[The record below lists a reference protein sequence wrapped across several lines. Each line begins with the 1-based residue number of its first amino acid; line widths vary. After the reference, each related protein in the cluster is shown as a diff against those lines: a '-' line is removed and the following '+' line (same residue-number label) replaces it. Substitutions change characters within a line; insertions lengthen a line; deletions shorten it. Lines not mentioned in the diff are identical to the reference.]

1 MIIGID
7 ASNIRSEGGIIHLTE
22 LVNSISL
29 DTSKINKII
38 IWGDFKNLNKIKN
51 DKKIHKSYINNYSQN
66 LLFRIFWQFFLLPRI
81 LKKKRC
87 SILFVLGG
95 IFFNKKI
102 KTVTIFQ
109 NILPFISND
118 IKKYSVFKR
127 YKMFLQKIL
136 YLKSFK
142 NSDGIIFLSKF
153 SKKILSK
160 ELNLTNIKHE
170 IIPHGI
176 SNKFTFRKRKIDKK
190 KIINLLYVST
200 IDIYKHQDIIIS
212 VIGNLKKN
220 LKLKLN
226 LVGPYSKK
234 YKELLDKLIF
244 KLELKKNV
252 RFYGRIKNIHLNK
265 IYNKNDIKIHFSKA
279 ETFGMTML
287 EAMKC
292 GLPVISIKSE
302 ISKEILGEA
311 GIFCKNSENS
321 VEKAIYKVLNN
332 KKYLDRKIFHGRE
345 ISRLH
350 NWKTTSRKT
359 ILFLEQINS
368 L

>member
-7 ASNIRSEGGIIHLTE
+7 ASNIKSEGGIIHLTE
-22 LVNSISL
+22 LVNNFSL
-29 DTSKINKII
+29 NRSKISKII
-38 IWGDFKNLNKIKN
+38 IWGDFETLTKIKN
-51 DKKIHKSYINNYSQN
+51 DKKLYKSYINNYSQN
-66 LLFRIFWQFFLLPRI
+66 LLFRIFWQIFLLPRI
-81 LKKKRC
+81 IKKNQC

-109 NILPFISND
+109 NILPFISNEV
-118 IKKYSVFKR
+118 KKYGLFKR
-127 YKMFLQKIL
+127 YKMYFQKKL

-142 NSDGIIFLSKF
+142 KSDGIIFLSKF

-160 ELNLTNIKHE
+160 ELNLTKIENK

-176 SNKFTFRKRKIDKK
+176 SNKFKFKKRKINKK

-200 IDIYKHQDIIIS
+200 IDIYKNQNIIIS
-212 VIGNLKKN
+212 AVGNLKKKVN
-220 LKLKLN
+220 LKLN
-226 LVGPYSKK
+226 LVGPYNKK
-234 YKELLDKLIF
+234 YKEFLDKLIQ
-244 KLELKKNV
+244 KLELKNNV
-252 RFYGRIKNIHLNK
+252 RFYGRVKNNHLSK

-292 GLPVISIKSE
+292 GLPVISIKNE
-302 ISKEILGEA
+302 ISKEILGHA
-311 GIFCKNSENS
+311 GIFCKNSSDSIEEIIN
-321 VEKAIYKVLNN
+321 KVILNE
-332 KKYLDRKIFHGRE
+332 KYLNRKILRGRK
-345 ISRLH
+345 ISKFY
-350 NWKTTSRKT
+350 NWRNTSRKT
-359 ILFLEQINS
+359 FLFLEEIYN

>member
-7 ASNIRSEGGIIHLTE
+7 ASNIKSEGGIIHLTE
-22 LVNSISL
+22 LVNNINL
-29 DTSKINKII
+29 GKSKISKII
-38 IWGDFKNLNKIKN
+38 IWGNFENLNNIKN
-51 DKKIHKSYINNYSQN
+51 HKKIYKSNINNYSKN
-66 LLFRIFWQFFLLPRI
+66 LLFRIFWQIFLLPRI
-81 LKKKRC
+81 LNKNQC

-118 IKKYSVFKR
+118 VKRYGLFKR
-127 YKMFLQKIL
+127 CKMYFQKKM
-136 YLKSFK
+136 YLKSFR

-160 ELNLTNIKHE
+160 ELNLTKIDHK
-170 IIPHGI
+170 IIQHGI
-176 SNKFTFRKRKIDKK
+176 SNKFKFKKRKFNKK
-190 KIINLLYVST
+190 KVINILYVST
-200 IDIYKHQDIIIS
+200 IDIYKNQKIIIS
-212 VIGNLKKN
+212 AIGSLKKKLN
-220 LKLKLN
+220 LKLN
-226 LVGPYSKK
+226 LVGPYNKK
-234 YKELLDKLIF
+234 YKEFLDKLIF

-252 RFYGRIKNIHLNK
+252 KFHGRIKNNRLNK

-292 GLPVISIKSE
+292 GLPVISIKNE
-302 ISKEILGEA
+302 ISKEILGNA
-311 GIFCKNSENS
+311 GIFCKNSSDGVKE
-321 VEKAIYKVLNN
+321 AIHKVISN
-332 KKYLDRKIFHGRE
+332 KKYLNKKIFYGKK
-345 ISRLH
+345 ISSLY
-350 NWKTTSRKT
+350 NWRNTSRKT
-359 ILFLEQINS
+359 FLFLEQIYN